1 MKTLVQMLTAAR
13 TVTQTHVA
21 ILKKRESKNVNYT
34 DFLKSKI
41 ELAKSTGF
49 DIAKED
55 LNDALMDHQKD
66 AVQWALKGG
75 HRALFESYG
84 LGKSVQQIE
93 FLHQAIKHEGGKGL
107 IVCPLGVKQEF
118 WRDSQEILGYEPPKY
133 VRTMDEVKAAK
144 SEIVITNYERVRDG
158 NIDPSYFTAASLDE
172 ASILRSFGSKTNIE
186 FREKFKGVKYKCV
199 ATATPSPNQFQELL
213 EYADYLE
220 VMDLRQS
227 KTRFFRVDHSKVGKM
242 ELYPNQR
249 EEFWLWVSSWALF
262 IEKPSD
268 LDSSYSDEGYDLPP
282 YEIRWHELPIEYG
295 KTEDRD
301 GQVVLFPEASGSLSD
316 AAKVKRD
323 SITQRVAEAKK
334 IIDESPEDHFILWHS
349 LESERAEIKRQ
360 IPEAVEIYGS
370 LDLDKREQRT
380 LDFSNGKYRILAT
393 KESISGSGC
402 NFQKYCHR
410 EIFVGIDYKANDF
423 MQALHRVYRFLQKE
437 KVIIDIIYMENERT
451 VKDALMEKWKN
462 HDKMVAK
469 MTNIVREYGLNNIK
483 RFDKLERKLGVDEMI
498 KVEGK
503 KYIAV
508 NEDTVKYTA
517 TMPDESVDLI
527 HTSIPFGTL
536 YEYSQ
541 NYADFGHNKDTDSF
555 FTQMDYLTPELY
567 RILKPGRI
575 AAIHVKD
582 RILSSYQTKFGMQ
595 AFQPFHAEALL
606 HYIKHGFICIGM
618 ITVVT
623 DVVMENNQSYRLGWS
638 EQCKDGSKMG
648 VGAPEYILLM
658 RKLPTDR
665 SDSYSDVK
673 VSKSKEEY
681 TRGQWQIDAHAY
693 WRSSG
698 DRLVTL
704 EDVKNA
710 SPENLKNVYTEYS
723 KEHIYNYEEHVE
735 LCKKLDAE
743 GKLSSSYMM
752 MGVGSWNTL
761 DVWDDISRTRTLN
774 TTQKRRDKQA
784 HLCPLQQDI
793 VERIINRYSNPG
805 EVVYDPFGG
814 IGTVPMTA
822 VKMGRFGQMCELNP
836 DYFSDAVD
844 YLQNAEN
851 EVDSPTLFD
860 FLGIEKTS

>member
-1 MKTLVQMLTAAR
+1 MDYK
-13 TVTQTHVA
+13 
-21 ILKKRESKNVNYT
+21 E
-34 DFLKSKI
+34 FLKGKI
-41 ELAKSTGF
+41 ELAKETGF
-49 DIAKED
+49 NVDRKK
-55 LNDALMDHQKD
+55 LNTALMEHQKD
-66 AVQWALKGG
+66 AVQWALSGG

-93 FLHQAIKHEGGKGL
+93 FLKQAIDHDGGKAI

-118 WRDSQEILGYEPPKY
+118 YRDAKEILGYESPQY
-133 VRTMDEVKAAK
+133 VRNMDEVKAATTD
-144 SEIVITNYERVRDG
+144 IVITNYERIRDG
-158 NIDPSYFTAASLDE
+158 DIEPGYFKAASLDE
-172 ASILRSFGSKTNIE
+172 ASILRSFGSKTNLE
-186 FREKFKGVKYKCV
+186 FREKFKGVKYKVV
-199 ATATPSPNQFQELL
+199 ATATPSPNQYDELL

-242 ELYPNQR
+242 ELYPNMR

-268 LDSSYSDEGYDLPP
+268 LNPEYSDDGYDLPP

-301 GQVVLFPEASGSLSD
+301 GQMILFPDATGGLSD
-316 AAKVKRD
+316 AAKVKRE
-323 SITQRVAEAKK
+323 SIDARVAEAKR
-334 IIDESPEDHFILWHS
+334 IVDESPEDHFILWHS
-349 LESERAEIKRQ
+349 LEAERAAIKKAM
-360 IPEAVEIYGS
+360 PDAVEIYGS
-370 LDLDKREQRT
+370 LELDKREQRT
-380 LDFSNGKYRILAT
+380 LDFSDGKYRLLAT

-402 NFQKYCHR
+402 NFQRYCHR
-410 EIFVGIDYKANDF
+410 EIFVGVDYKANDF
-423 MQALHRVYRFLQKE
+423 MQALHRVYRFLQTE
-437 KVIIDIIYMENERT
+437 KVIIDIIYMENERG

-462 HDKMVAK
+462 HDAMVAK
-469 MTNIVREYGLNNIK
+469 MTKIVREYGLNNIR
-483 RFDKLERKLGVDEMI
+483 RFDRLERRMGIDDVLR
-498 KVEGK
+498 VEGNH
-503 KYIAV
+503 YSAV
-508 NEDTVKYTA
+508 NDDTVKETA
-517 TMPDESVDLI
+517 RMESNSVDLI

-555 FTQMDYLTPELY
+555 FSQMDYLTPELY

-582 RILSSYQTKFGMQ
+582 RILSSYQTKYGLQ

-606 HYIKHGFICIGM
+606 HYMKHGFICLGM

-623 DVVMENNQSYRLGWS
+623 DVVCENNQSYRLGWS

-665 SDSYSDVK
+665 SDSYSDEK
-673 VSKSKEEY
+673 VTKSKQEY
-681 TRGQWQIDAHAY
+681 TRGQWQVDAHAFE
-693 WRSSG
+693 RSSG
-698 DRLVTL
+698 DRLLTL
-704 EDVKNA
+704 DEVKNA
-710 SPENLKNVYTEYS
+710 SPQNLKEVYNKYS
-723 KEHIYNYEEHVE
+723 KTHVYNYDEHIE

-752 MGVGSWNTL
+752 MGVGSWSEW
-761 DVWDDISRTRTLN
+761 VWDDISRTRTLN
-774 TTQKRRDKQA
+774 SNQKRRNQQN
-784 HLCPLQQDI
+784 HICPLQLDI

-814 IGTVPMTA
+814 IGTVPMIA
-822 VKMGRFGQMCELNP
+822 VKMGRIGKMCELNT
-836 DYFSDAVD
+836 DYFADAVK
-844 YLQNAEN
+844 YLNDAEN
-851 EVDSPTLFD
+851 EIDTPTLFD
-860 FLGIEKTS
+860 FIDAN